1 MAIVEE
7 REKGT
12 LNAIFL
18 TPMKTSEFIIGKT
31 IFNFFLALTPIVIIL
46 SINGK
51 WGENIPQLL
60 FFIVSGI
67 LMVIFIGLI
76 ISLFAKTQGT
86 VNAIGTTIFLFFQI
100 IPSLQQTSDVIKK
113 VAPLIPSTYLFSG
126 FKKSLF
132 LDLDKVDIY
141 SDIYTVAGLTLLA
154 YLVCFVAFRL
164 KKADK

>member
-1 MAIVEE
+1 
-7 REKGT
+7 
-12 LNAIFL
+12 
-18 TPMKTSEFIIGKT
+18 
-31 IFNFFLALTPIVIIL
+31 
-46 SINGK
+46 
-51 WGENIPQLL
+51 
-60 FFIVSGI
+60 
-67 LMVIFIGLI
+67 MVIFIGLI